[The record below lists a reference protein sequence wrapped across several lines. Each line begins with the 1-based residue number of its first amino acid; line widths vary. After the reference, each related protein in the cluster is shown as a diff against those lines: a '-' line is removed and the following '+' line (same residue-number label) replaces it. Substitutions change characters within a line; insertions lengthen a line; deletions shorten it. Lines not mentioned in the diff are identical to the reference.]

1 MWTSNVWKTFEV
13 YTESIKKNEEK
24 KTKKKEGV
32 FRSINVEVVSVICRS
47 VGKAGGGGGLVNF
60 LHLFHYFAMAI
71 AIHLASSRGL

>member
-13 YTESIKKNEEK
+13 YTESIKKKRRK

-47 VGKAGGGGGLVNF
+47 VGKVGGGGVVNF

-71 AIHLASSRGL
+71 AIHFASSRGL